1 MSISSSLYLC
11 SPWHY
16 WPNLA
21 TWSYKFNNIY
31 LIRPCAH
38 IRSQC
43 HVYPS
48 CFAYVN
54 CRQWIFHPLLIGPAI
69 TAKFQVWNKPSLIS
83 SHDQLWVLYNQQK
96 EKTILK
102 NKALA
107 EEFCPPLS
115 WRLLRQDGAET
126 RGGTAAAGEVWGP
139 WVWHM
144 YFRLYQL
151 LTHTHTRKSAYRRD
165 FIAVTQ
171 SQC

>member
-126 RGGTAAAGEVWGP
+126 KRQGGVP
-139 WVWHM
+139 
-144 YFRLYQL
+144 QL
-151 LTHTHTRKSAYRRD
+151 QERCEGLEFDTCILDYISFSHTHTQEK
-165 FIAVTQ
+165 VPTEGTL
-171 SQC
+171 